1 MWFSGT
7 SWVGIKLG
15 VIICLK
21 RCQIHWCCWFLFL
34 LTTWL
39 AENYMYTLYW
49 GNRSS
54 VVNLTSEA
62 SMHVYTHRHSQI
74 AMWSFSWKMGD
85 LEMNFHSFYSKWHT
99 LPHTILYIKWTM
111 ESYFPEQTEMMFF
124 EVGSCI
130 SKPEICMEDIC
141 AVPSGQ
147 VFN

>member
-15 VIICLK
+15 LIICLK
-21 RCQIHWCCWFLFL
+21 RCQIHWRYWFLFL

-39 AENYMYTLYW
+39 RIICTFYIEVI
-49 GNRSS
+49 GRSS
-54 VVNLTSEA
+54 LVSLTSET
-62 SMHVYTHRHSQI
+62 SMHVYTHRHSQT
-74 AMWSFSWKMGD
+74 ATWSFSWKVGD

-99 LPHTILYIKWTM
+99 LPHTICIKWTM
-111 ESYFPEQTEMMFF
+111 ESYFPKQTEMMYF

-130 SKPEICMEDIC
+130 SKPEICMKDIC